1 MSASEKR
8 LTMADPDRSLP
19 GEEQPVEGAEVVTE
33 TPKQE
38 LRVKHMVQ
46 EWENVLASGEV
57 DKVEQKEGKV
67 VMSLI
72 SDIEKKVVADQEK
85 PASGATMKVYKQG
98 ARILR

>member
-1 MSASEKR
+1 M
-8 LTMADPDRSLP
+8 
-19 GEEQPVEGAEVVTE
+19 
-33 TPKQE
+33 
-38 LRVKHMVQ
+38 
-46 EWENVLASGEV
+46 
-57 DKVEQKEGKV
+57 DKVEQREGNM

>member
-1 MSASEKR
+1 MPASEKR

-46 EWENVLASGEV
+46 EWDNVLASGEV
-57 DKVEQKEGKV
+57 DIGQGRAEGGKYGHV
-67 VMSLI
+67 L
-72 SDIEKKVVADQEK
+72 D
-85 PASGATMKVYKQG
+85 
-98 ARILR
+98 L